1 MKSNMLAPCVFQ
13 NELQPAAH
21 HAGGDGAQSSFTGDG
36 NIQRESMEAAPQLK
50 ASGLE
55 GDYRSTDYD
64 LCFNSAQKIS
74 KKYRKML
81 NSYTS
86 LTGVSIIDVTPDEVY
101 LYGIDYWKDALKY
114 SEMLIYVNVA
124 IQSGLK
130 SVIED
135 KLKKIFLSENGATSY

>member
-1 MKSNMLAPCVFQ
+1 MSCNLRRTTPGVM
-13 NELQPAAH
+13 
-21 HAGGDGAQSSFTGDG
+21 GQSSFTGDG

-64 LCFNSAQKIS
+64 LCFNSAQKIL

-81 NSYTS
+81 NSYMS

-135 KLKKIFLSENGATSY
+135 KLEKIFLSENGATSY